1 MLSLRPL
8 APFAQPSTTTA
19 GSVVVRDRAGTRIAE
34 ARRRGDGGRARWR
47 WSAHDAELGTFV
59 VEPRDGEERCW
70 FVTRVDGAPFGQ
82 LEVVGSLRRK
92 LVITDGT
99 GRRLT
104 VSAWG
109 AVRDS
114 EGRKVARIHDNGAD
128 RVELDLLDDVDA
140 TWRSLLLAATL
151 VRPGN

>member
-1 MLSLRPL
+1 
-8 APFAQPSTTTA
+8 
-19 GSVVVRDRAGTRIAE
+19 
-34 ARRRGDGGRARWR
+34 
-47 WSAHDAELGTFV
+47 
-59 VEPRDGEERCW
+59 
-70 FVTRVDGAPFGQ
+70 
-82 LEVVGSLRRK
+82 
-92 LVITDGT
+92 VITDGT

-128 RVELDLLDDVDA
+128 RVELDLLADVDA